1 MDSNNSNINNINNI
15 NNSNSSNNS
24 NNSNNDTNRSNNV
37 NNVLGGSILAVIFT
51 AIACVAFYFLTVDK
65 NDFDSLLPVTGEK
78 YTFDNTK
85 VTSGNIKKTTD
96 VSDVVEKVMPSVVAI
111 TETTIVDTYENFFGF
126 YQGNK
131 ESVGNGS
138 GIIIGQDDDNY
149 YIVTNNH
156 VIDGAD
162 KITITF
168 VDKKTIEATVK
179 GTDASNDL
187 AIVSVKKK
195 NMKDSTKK
203 AIKVA
208 TMGDSDKIRVGD
220 TAIAIGNSLGYGQ
233 SVTLGYVGAL
243 NRKVQLENGTMEAI
257 QTDAAIN
264 PGNSGGALLDLD
276 GNVIGINS
284 AKLASQ
290 EVEGMGYAIP
300 ISKAKPILDKLI
312 TKKIV
317 SKDEKGYFGI
327 TGRTVSEDEIKV
339 LSYKEGVF
347 VVSVSDK
354 GGAKEAGIKE
364 GDIITKLNG
373 EKITTIE
380 GLISELES
388 YKKGETV
395 NVTVYRKN
403 GDKLKKKSLKV
414 TLSGKEVIT
423 EDTEDEEEFD

>member
-1 MDSNNSNINNINNI
+1 MDSNNSNINNI

-24 NNSNNDTNRSNNV
+24 NNSNNNTNRSNNV

-156 VIDGAD
+156 VIDGA
-162 KITITF
+162 
-168 VDKKTIEATVK
+168 
-179 GTDASNDL
+179 
-187 AIVSVKKK
+187 
-195 NMKDSTKK
+195 
-203 AIKVA
+203 
-208 TMGDSDKIRVGD
+208 DKIRVGD